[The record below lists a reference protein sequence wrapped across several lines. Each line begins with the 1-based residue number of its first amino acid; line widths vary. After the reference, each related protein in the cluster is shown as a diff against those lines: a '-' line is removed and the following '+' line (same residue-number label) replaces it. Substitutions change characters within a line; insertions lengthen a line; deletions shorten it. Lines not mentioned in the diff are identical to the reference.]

1 MSKPT
6 HFGISDTDLN
16 KITSLLRS
24 IEGIE
29 KAKIFGSRALGT
41 YRDGSDIDIA
51 VTAPAMD
58 HTQFLRLATSLD
70 DLMLPY
76 KIDLIIMH
84 HIANDALTEHIEKVG
99 INLW

>member
-6 HFGISDTDLN
+6 QIGISDTDLS

-24 IEGIE
+24 IDGIE
-29 KAKIFGSRALGT
+29 KARIFGSRALGNF
-41 YRDGSDIDIA
+41 RAGSDIDIA

-58 HTQFLRLATSLD
+58 HTQFLRLSTSLD

-76 KIDLIIMH
+76 QK
-84 HIANDALTEHIEKVG
+84 
-99 INLW
+99 NLA

>member
-6 HFGISDTDLN
+6 RFGISDTDLS

-24 IEGIE
+24 TAGVE
-29 KAKIFGSRALGT
+29 KARIFGSRALGT
-41 YRDGSDIDIA
+41 FRAGSDIDIA
-51 VTAPAMD
+51 VTAPSMD
-58 HTQFLRLATSLD
+58 HTEFLRLATSLD

-84 HIANDALTEHIEKVG
+84 HIDNAPLTEHIESVG
-99 INLW
+99 ISLW